1 MNVDSFGPT
10 KGQGRFIEFVVEGLI
25 DNSVTDFDLFVA
37 VDGRMVTYASSGYH
51 WHRDE
56 IERLVNSG
64 RRSFWADSN
73 DCDKI
78 ALYRRLN
85 DLQLPDGGL
94 APSTRLSMIEEVGGI
109 FCQCLYESEFTEGLL
124 TKAKE
129 ISCALVET
137 LKEDR
142 SCVKSLK
149 NLESFDAYTF
159 YHSIRVASY
168 ATAIA
173 IEMGIDSE
181 DKLAQLATGCLL
193 HDVGKKYVGLELLNK
208 KGVLTNH
215 EWTTMREHP
224 LKGYEYLDGSNLSSE
239 SLEIVVHH
247 HEKINGSGYPH
258 GLTGDEI
265 IAEVRIACIADIF
278 DALTSSRSYQIKRS
292 RFEALDLMKRHMLN
306 KEISTE
312 PYKALISCLR

>member
-1 MNVDSFGPT
+1 MDVGTGGSSAGYNGFVEFGVD
-10 KGQGRFIEFVVEGLI
+10 GLL
-25 DNSVTDFDLFVA
+25 DNSVTDFDLFVS

-51 WHRDE
+51 WQRDE
-56 IERLVNSG
+56 IGRLLSAG
-64 RRSFWADSN
+64 HKMFWADAN
-73 DCDKI
+73 DLDKVH
-78 ALYRRLN
+78 LYRRLSN
-85 DLQLPDGGL
+85 LELPDISL
-94 APSTRLSMIEEVGGI
+94 APSKRLSMIEEVGGL

-124 TKAKE
+124 VKANQ
-129 ISCALVET
+129 ISCALVVT

-142 SCVKSLK
+142 SCIKSLK
-149 NLESFDAYTF
+149 NLENFDTYTF
-159 YHSIRVASY
+159 FHSIRVASY

-173 IEMGIDSE
+173 IEMGIHSE
-181 DKLAQLATGCLL
+181 SKLAQLATGCLL
-193 HDVGKKYVGLELLNK
+193 HDVGKKYVGIELLNK

-215 EWTTMREHP
+215 EWMTMREHP
-224 LKGYEYLDGSNLSSE
+224 LKGYEYLEDSNLSAE

-247 HEKINGSGYPH
+247 HEKIDGSGYPH
-258 GLTGDEI
+258 GLAGDEI

-278 DALTSSRSYQIKRS
+278 DALTSSRSYQVKRS